1 MRTGLVVLGCLT
13 LFAVFGSAVRGNG
26 AGAVGMALFAIV
38 SFWRANC
45 KESNGGWEFL
55 GFVSAFIA
63 SGGLIMLVEGKTHFP
78 FPLVFG
84 GCLVLA
90 IVFFI
95 MSDKKEDG
103 ETSESLYSS
112 DNSNTIAKCTNNEP
126 GKKSSSN
133 SKPEKLVDYMWYK
146 ETMYERL
153 KRLCNPAKFVDN
165 YDKEKVD
172 VANSI
177 YSKLMSIDQND
188 EQAIEDLAV
197 MTENDLHINLLD
209 EYQFTHLKNCLNP
222 KKYMEPYDADSVT
235 LANGLYSQLMQSD
248 LNYTKYVQI
257 KREAMTLLKIAEEI
271 EEQREQEE
279 QKKILEEDKKAT
291 KECVFWLIMMLIV
304 IVLFIILG
312 RLGVFGG

>member
-1 MRTGLVVLGCLT
+1 MRTGLVILGCLT
-13 LFAVFGSAVRGNG
+13 LLAVVGSAVKGNG
-26 AGAVGMALFAIV
+26 AGAVGMTLFAIV

-90 IVFFI
+90 IVFFV
-95 MSDKKEDG
+95 MSDKKNDG
-103 ETSESLYSS
+103 ETSVSKSSS
-112 DNSNTIAKCTNNEP
+112 DDLNMQMQNSNNEP
-126 GKKSSSN
+126 VKNMSFRPKS
-133 SKPEKLVDYMWYK
+133 EKMQDYMWNK

-153 KRLCNPAKFVDN
+153 IRLCNPARYVDN

-172 VANSI
+172 AANTI
-177 YSKLMSIDQND
+177 YSKLMSIDRND
-188 EQAIEDLAV
+188 EQTIENLAV
-197 MTENDLHINLLD
+197 MAENDLRINLLD

-235 LANGLYSQLMQSD
+235 LANELYSQLMQSD

-257 KREAMTLLKIAEEI
+257 KREAEPLLKVVEER
-271 EEQREQEE
+271 ERKQKEQEE
-279 QKKILEEDKKAT
+279 QNKIIEAKSIKNAAI
-291 KECVFWLIMMLIV
+291 VGLIV
-304 IVLFIILG
+304 ILFIIILG
-312 RLGVFGG
+312 ILAMLGIIK

>member
-1 MRTGLVVLGCLT
+1 MRTGLVILGCLT
-13 LFAVFGSAVRGNG
+13 LLAVVGSAVKGNG

-90 IVFFI
+90 IVFFV
-95 MSDKKEDG
+95 MSDKKNDG
-103 ETSESLYSS
+103 ETSESLSSS
-112 DNSNTIAKCTNNEP
+112 DNSNTVTKCTNNEP
-126 GKKSSSN
+126 VKKSSSN

-172 VANSI
+172 VANTI

-188 EQAIEDLAV
+188 EQTIDELAV
-197 MTENDLHINLLD
+197 MAENDLHINLLD

-235 LANGLYSQLMQSD
+235 LANGLYSQLMRSD
-248 LNYTKYVQI
+248 LNYTKYAQI
-257 KREAMTLLKIAEEI
+257 KREAEPLLKIVEER
-271 EEQREQEE
+271 ERKQKEQEE
-279 QKKILEEDKKAT
+279 QNKIIEAKSEKKVVII
-291 KECVFWLIMMLIV
+291 CLIV
-304 IVLFIILG
+304 MFIVLIIGILG
-312 RLGVFGG
+312 GLGILK